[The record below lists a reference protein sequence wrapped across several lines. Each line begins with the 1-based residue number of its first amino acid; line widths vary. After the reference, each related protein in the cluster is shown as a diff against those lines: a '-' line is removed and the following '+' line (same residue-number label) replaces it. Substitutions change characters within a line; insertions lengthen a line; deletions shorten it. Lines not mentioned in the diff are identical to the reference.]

1 MTQPTKSGQQKL
13 TSSEKPETLKRRT
26 PGFSA
31 DVALHVG
38 KADHLARLSRVR
50 VEQGVVPAGARGC
63 GFAIGLLILGIGT
76 ANPALTAAG
85 AGAVAGWCD

>member
-1 MTQPTKSGQQKL
+1 MKSRNGSQRKKP
-13 TSSEKPETLKRRT
+13 SSSGRRETLKGGI

-31 DVALHVG
+31 DVALCTG
-38 KADHLARLSRVR
+38 KADHPERISQIR
-50 VEQGVVPAGARGC
+50 VEHGVVPAGARGC

-85 AGAVAGWCD
+85 AGAVAGWCG